1 MEVTRS
7 HDLTVL
13 QSANRA
19 DYTMHP
25 SDEVWLGIPENVMYQ
40 KDDDVGLATYDYPG
54 LFAVHWFFRSK
65 GKDALR
71 TAVEMLDDLF
81 TNYGALAVRGVIHMD
96 NKPSRFLAKRLGFE
110 RISIEEFLDGP
121 NELILLT
128 KETFNRVKE
137 TM

>member
-7 HDLTVL
+7 HDLAVL
-13 QSANRA
+13 QSANRD

-96 NKPSRFLAKRLGFE
+96 NKPSRFP
-110 RISIEEFLDGP
+110 S
-121 NELILLT
+121 
-128 KETFNRVKE
+128 
-137 TM
+137 